1 MILALDT
8 TGHDCGI
15 ALLWEDYFQMRI
27 IEGGLKHNEILLSE
41 IDRLLADNAISG
53 AKLSAVAVS
62 SGPGSFT
69 GLRVGMAAAKGLCMA
84 WKIPFITVP
93 TLDGLAASVSSEVG
107 RVLTLM
113 SARAT
118 EVYWAVF
125 EWSASKWDRLTENQ
139 LDDISILNQKIDGE
153 VFPVGEGYIKH
164 QTEIDRIFKNTL
176 IQNKQTIKVKPL
188 VHSTAIIARTKFV
201 NGQFDDI
208 MESEPQYCY
217 AFPRKRV

>member
-176 IQNKQTIKVKPL
+176 ILNKQTIKVKPL